1 MLKADGWTLVYN
13 EMMDVEEVVSD
24 AQKLKQGLKE
34 LPEPVANPV
43 FVIVSGLP
51 GTGKSRFSRKLV
63 ERLPSVIV
71 ESDALRKRLFTS
83 PTYSAQESHRLFNAC
98 HRLIEELLGS
108 GIPVILDATNL
119 VEQHRERLYHI
130 SQRLGVKLIIVQVE
144 APRELVLQRLQGR
157 SRGVDPEDSSEAGW
171 SVYQRMRTRAERIRR
186 NYFAVDTSRDITSVI
201 DKVVREAKR

>member
-1 MLKADGWTLVYN
+1 
-13 EMMDVEEVVSD
+13 MDIEEVATDV
-24 AQKLKQGLKE
+24 QKLKQGLGG

-43 FVIVSGLP
+43 FVVVSGLP
-51 GTGKSRFSRKLV
+51 GTGKSYFSRKLQ

-71 ESDALRKRLFTS
+71 ESDALRKRLFPS
-83 PTYSAQESHRLFNAC
+83 PTYSAQESQRLFNAC
-98 HRLIEELLGS
+98 HRLIEELLS
-108 GIPVILDATNL
+108 RGIRVVLDATNL
-119 VEQHRERLYHI
+119 VEQHRERLYQI
-130 SQRLGVKLIIVQVE
+130 SQRLRVKLIIVQVE

-171 SVYQRMRTRAERIRR
+171 SVYQRMRTRVERIRR

>member
-1 MLKADGWTLVYN
+1 LLKADGWTLVYN

-43 FVIVSGLP
+43 FVVVSGLP

-157 SRGVDPEDSSEAGW
+157 SRGVDPEDGSEAGW
-171 SVYQRMRTRAERIRR
+171 SVYQRMRTRVERIRR

>member
-1 MLKADGWTLVYN
+1 MQ
-13 EMMDVEEVVSD
+13 DVEEVIRDV
-24 AQKLKQGLKE
+24 QRLKQGLKE

-43 FVIVSGLP
+43 FVVVSGLP
-51 GTGKSRFSRKLV
+51 GTGKSYFSRELQ

-71 ESDALRKRLFTS
+71 ESDSLRKRLFPT
-83 PTYSAQESHRLFNAC
+83 PTYSPQESHRLFNAC
-98 HRLIEELLGS
+98 HRLIEEFLSS
-108 GIPVILDATNL
+108 GIRVILDATNL

-130 SQRLGVKLIIVQVE
+130 SQRLRVKLIIVQVE

-157 SRGVDPEDSSEAGW
+157 SSGVDSEDNSEAGW
-171 SVYQRMRTRAERIRR
+171 SIYQRMRTRAERIRR

>member
-13 EMMDVEEVVSD
+13 EMMDVEEVVND

-43 FVIVSGLP
+43 FVVVSGLP

-157 SRGVDPEDSSEAGW
+157 SRGVDPKDSSEAGW

>member
-1 MLKADGWTLVYN
+1 MLKADGLTLVYN

-43 FVIVSGLP
+43 FVVVSGLP